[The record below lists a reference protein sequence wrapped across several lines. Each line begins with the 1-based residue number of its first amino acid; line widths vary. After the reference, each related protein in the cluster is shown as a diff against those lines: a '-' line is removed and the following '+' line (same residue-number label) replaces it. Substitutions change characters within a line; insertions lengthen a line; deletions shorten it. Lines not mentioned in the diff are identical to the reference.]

1 MSGTPP
7 YPNRQRER
15 IQNPRSVRSSRTGG
29 TAATAPSVPCASAP
43 ATGEYGEGVTEP
55 ARHMS
60 PEEFRRHG
68 HEVVDWIA
76 DYWTR
81 LPGLP
86 VRSPVAP
93 GDVRALLPDA
103 PPEHGEPVSAIVADL
118 DRVVVP
124 GLTHWQ
130 HPGFLGYF
138 PANTS
143 GPSVLGDLVSAG
155 LGIQGMSWVTSP
167 AATELEQHV
176 MDWLAGLLGLP
187 ESFRS
192 TGTGGGVVQDSS
204 SGANLVALLAAL
216 HRASGGA
223 TVRHGVESEEYTVY
237 VSAETHSSME
247 KAVRIAGLGSD
258 AVRIV
263 EVGDDLAMRPGA
275 LAARLERDV
284 ARGLKPVLVCATVGT
299 TSTTAVDPLAAL
311 GPICQRFGVWLHV
324 DAAYAGVSGLVPE
337 LRPLQ
342 DGVEWADSYTTD
354 AHKWLLTGFDATL
367 FWVADRGA
375 LTGALAILPEYL
387 RNAATDAGAVV
398 DYRDWQIELGRRF
411 RALKL
416 WFVVRWYGAEGLRA
430 HIRSGVALAQ
440 ELAGWARA
448 DERFD
453 VATAHPLSLVC
464 LRPHWPEDVDADVA
478 TMTLLERLNDGG
490 EVFLTHTTVRGQV
503 VLRVA
508 VGAPTTTRAH
518 VERAWQLLCENH
530 DWLSRDF
537 AEQAAERAR
546 VAAEQ
551 RAEAERQAAERAAE
565 RQAAERAAERA
576 AAEARLQAEQE
587 AAAQEAAAQEAAA
600 QEAAAHEVTPQE
612 APEQEA
618 PERSP
623 EEPAGGDEPAQ
634 VVAAAVE
641 PEPVGDAPLEVPA
654 AQDETAAQAA
664 AQAPLQAGQ

>member
-1 MSGTPP
+1 MT
-7 YPNRQRER
+7 
-15 IQNPRSVRSSRTGG
+15 
-29 TAATAPSVPCASAP
+29 
-43 ATGEYGEGVTEP
+43 
-55 ARHMS
+55 

-93 GDVRALLPDA
+93 GDVRSGLPDA
-103 PPEHGEPVSAIVADL
+103 PPEQGEPLSAVLADL

-130 HPGFLGYF
+130 HPGFFGYF

-176 MDWLAGLLGLP
+176 MDWFAGLLDLP
-187 ESFRS
+187 QAFRS

-223 TVRHGVESEEYTVY
+223 TVRQGVVPEEYTVY

-263 EVGDDLAMRPGA
+263 EVGDDLAIRPSA

-299 TSTTAVDPLAAL
+299 TSTTALDPLAEL

-367 FWVADRGA
+367 FWVADRAA

-387 RNAATDAGAVV
+387 RNAATDGGGVV
-398 DYRDWQIELGRRF
+398 DYRDWQVPLGRRF

-416 WFVVRWYGAEGLRA
+416 WFVLRWYGAEGLRA

-440 ELAGWARA
+440 ELAGWAEA
-448 DERFD
+448 DDRFD

-464 LRPHWPEDVDADVA
+464 LRPRWADDVDADVA

-508 VGAPTTTRAH
+508 VGSPATGRAT
-518 VERAWQLLCENH
+518 VERLWELLRENH

-537 AEQAAERAR
+537 AEAAAERAR

-551 RAEAERQAAERAAE
+551 EVAVERE
-565 RQAAERAAERA
+565 AAERA
-576 AAEARLQAEQE
+576 AAAAEAERRAAAE
-587 AAAQEAAAQEAAA
+587 AA
-600 QEAAAHEVTPQE
+600 
-612 APEQEA
+612 
-618 PERSP
+618 ERATA
-623 EEPAGGDEPAQ
+623 EPAEESDA
-634 VVAAAVE
+634 VVVE
-641 PEPVGDAPLEVPA
+641 MPA
-654 AQDETAAQAA
+654 AQDETATQAA
-664 AQAPLQAGQ
+664 AQAPAE

>member
-1 MSGTPP
+1 MT
-7 YPNRQRER
+7 
-15 IQNPRSVRSSRTGG
+15 
-29 TAATAPSVPCASAP
+29 
-43 ATGEYGEGVTEP
+43 
-55 ARHMS
+55 

-93 GDVRALLPDA
+93 GDVRAALPEA
-103 PPEHGEPVSAIVADL
+103 PPEHGEPLSAVLADL

-176 MDWLAGLLGLP
+176 LDWFAGLLDLP
-187 ESFRS
+187 ASFLS

-223 TVRHGVESEEYTVY
+223 TVRHGVVPEEYTVY

-247 KAVRIAGLGSD
+247 KAVRIAGLGTD
-258 AVRIV
+258 AVRVV
-263 EVGDDLAMRPGA
+263 EVGDDLAMRPAA

-299 TSTTAVDPLAAL
+299 TSTTAVDPLAEL
-311 GPICQRFGVWLHV
+311 GPVCQRFGVWLHV

-342 DGVEWADSYTTD
+342 NGVEWADSYTTD

-367 FWVADRGA
+367 FWTADRAA

-387 RNAATDAGAVV
+387 RNAATDTGAVV
-398 DYRDWQIELGRRF
+398 DYRDWQVPLGRRF

-416 WFVVRWYGAEGLRA
+416 WFVLRHYGAEGLRA

-440 ELAGWARA
+440 ELAGWADA
-448 DERFD
+448 DDRFD
-453 VATAHPLSLVC
+453 VAAAHPLSLVC
-464 LRPHWPEDVDADVA
+464 LQPRWADEVDADVA

-490 EVFLTHTTVRGQV
+490 EVFLTHTTVRGRV

-508 VGAPTTTRAH
+508 VGAPTTTRET
-518 VERAWQLLCENH
+518 VERVWQLLRENH

-537 AEQAAERAR
+537 AEAAAERAR
-546 VAAEQ
+546 LAAERKAEAERLAAERAENE
-551 RAEAERQAAERAAE
+551 RAEAERNEAERIEAERIENERIEAERAEAE
-565 RQAAERAAERA
+565 QAA
-576 AAEARLQAEQE
+576 AAE
-587 AAAQEAAAQEAAA
+587 
-600 QEAAAHEVTPQE
+600 
-612 APEQEA
+612 
-618 PERSP
+618 
-623 EEPAGGDEPAQ
+623 EPAAPT
-634 VVAAAVE
+634 VE
-641 PEPVGDAPLEVPA
+641 LPA
-654 AQDETAAQAA
+654 AQDETATQAA
-664 AQAPLQAGQ
+664 AQAPAE